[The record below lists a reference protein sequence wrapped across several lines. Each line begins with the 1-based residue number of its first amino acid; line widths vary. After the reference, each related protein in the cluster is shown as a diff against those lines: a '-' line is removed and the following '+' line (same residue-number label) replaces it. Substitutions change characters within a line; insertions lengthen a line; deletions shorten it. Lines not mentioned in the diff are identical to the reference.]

1 MHRIDGDGN
10 VSGEFTQTPTPGNNA
25 TQVTADW
32 LNAVQNE
39 IVNFLETNG
48 VTLDKADN
56 TQFSALMV
64 TLFTATKKVAGDYE
78 IETVLIPDTTDKKL
92 KITNKQTGKYFTITE
107 TRSPDGTTVEAT
119 HALGAVADGIDW
131 IFDFSMH
138 NYDSGIMKGVHV
150 LQCFNAD
157 TKGAMYWVIR
167 HRPTGETGYG
177 TMEDY
182 YMMKLDETNG
192 LQVNAAASEGVAPT
206 WVKVLTEAN
215 RNDFINVASL
225 GDGWG
230 AALVASAMS
239 GAENGIDSNT
249 IRGLDLAAGAA
260 GTYGSQAIASAGN
273 WVPPAGLYMIS
284 SSIYTSTDQVPV
296 QLQIYTGS
304 SWVGMIAPAGL
315 ILVDGTNYRIFNNE
329 PGAITIYYRKIL

>member
-10 VSGEFTQTPTPGNNA
+10 VSGEFTQTPTPGNNS
-25 TQVTADW
+25 TEVTADW

-56 TQFSALMV
+56 TQFTVLMAALFSA
-64 TLFTATKKVAGDYE
+64 AKKVAGDYE

-107 TRSPDGTTVEAT
+107 TRSPDGTSVEAT

-138 NYDSGIMKGVHV
+138 NYDAGIMKGVHV

-157 TKGAMYWVIR
+157 TKSAMYWVIR

-206 WVKVLTEAN
+206 WVKVLTESN
-215 RNDFINVASL
+215 RADFAQMVASGTTTGIKIHTVISSVGGATKVAL
-225 GDGWG
+225 WG
-230 AALVASAMS
+230 YLNAILPNINDEMLVF
-239 GAENGIDSNT
+239 
-249 IRGLDLAAGAA
+249 GL
-260 GTYGSQAIASAGN
+260 YGSTVVRSAKKTSSTEIT
-273 WVPPAGLYMIS
+273 LYGGTVVSPYGPVTHVLIS
-284 SSIYTSTDQVPV
+284 S
-296 QLQIYTGS
+296 L
-304 SWVGMIAPAGL
+304 
-315 ILVDGTNYRIFNNE
+315 DGT
-329 PGAITIYYRKIL
+329 PMSLSW

>member
-10 VSGEFTQTPTPGNNA
+10 VSGEFTQTPTPGNNS

-64 TLFTATKKVAGDYE
+64 TLFTAAKKVAGDYE
-78 IETVLIPDTTDKKL
+78 IETVTIPGGTDKKI

-138 NYDSGIMKGVHV
+138 NYDAGIMKGVHV

-206 WVKVLTEAN
+206 WVKVRTASDDYLFATAAQGA
-215 RNDFINVASL
+215 RADGLADMYSVASNPGSADAVL
-225 GDGWG
+225 STSGIETKHFVVSKTC
-230 AALVASAMS
+230 LVELATGSGGGSISPRYRYNLATNTPLLARSNAGQSYCVLLPGHYEMVSAVS
-239 GAENGIDSNT
+239 GLNYLIIIGVT
-249 IRGLDLAAGAA
+249 
-260 GTYGSQAIASAGN
+260 GSTSSAG
-273 WVPPAGLYMIS
+273 I
-284 SSIYTSTDQVPV
+284 
-296 QLQIYTGS
+296 
-304 SWVGMIAPAGL
+304 IAEEA
-315 ILVDGTNYRIFNNE
+315 
-329 PGAITIYYRKIL
+329 

>member
-64 TLFTATKKVAGDYE
+64 TLFTAAKKVAGDYE
-78 IETVLIPDTTDKKL
+78 IETVTIPGGTDKKI

-138 NYDSGIMKGVHV
+138 NYDAGIMKGVHV

-177 TMEDY
+177 TMQDY

-206 WVKVLTEAN
+206 WVKVLTEN
-215 RNDFINVASL
+215 NLKN
-225 GDGWG
+225 GW
-230 AALVASAMS
+230 
-239 GAENGIDSNT
+239 
-249 IRGLDLAAGAA
+249 A
-260 GTYGSQAIASAGN
+260 GTYGSQLIDVSSSWLIPEGTYMMNRVGPTNGVLEIRDDSGNWYGGVDSPSGLVISDGVNFRINNASAT
-273 WVPPAGLYMIS
+273 
-284 SSIYTSTDQVPV
+284 YTT
-296 QLQIYTGS
+296 
-304 SWVGMIAPAGL
+304 
-315 ILVDGTNYRIFNNE
+315 
-329 PGAITIYYRKIL
+329 TIHYRKLL